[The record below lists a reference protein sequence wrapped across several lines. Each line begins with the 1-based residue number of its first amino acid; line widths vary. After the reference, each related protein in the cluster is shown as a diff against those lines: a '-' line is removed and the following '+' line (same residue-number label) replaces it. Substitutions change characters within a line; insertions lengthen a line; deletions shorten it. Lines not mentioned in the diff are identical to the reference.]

1 MGHLI
6 WDHLMQLD
14 LPVAEKIIR
23 PILVYAFLVVGLRL
37 AGKRELAQLNSMD
50 LVVLLM
56 LSNTVQNAIIGDDNS
71 LTGGVIGAATLL
83 TVNHLF
89 IRYLFRHARLSRLI
103 QGDAVPLVEKG
114 EVLARPLRHEL
125 ITLDELTSAAH
136 RQGFGG
142 LEEVDR
148 AVLEPSGTLSFFG
161 KQAHPDIARQHQLL
175 LRFDRLEEEL
185 AEMRKLLANRL
196 K

>member
-1 MGHLI
+1 M
-6 WDHLMQLD
+6 
-14 LPVAEKIIR
+14 
-23 PILVYAFLVVGLRL
+23 
-37 AGKRELAQLNSMD
+37 
-50 LVVLLM
+50 
-56 LSNTVQNAIIGDDNS
+56 
-71 LTGGVIGAATLL
+71 
-83 TVNHLF
+83 
-89 IRYLFRHARLSRLI
+89 
-103 QGDAVPLVEKG
+103 
-114 EVLARPLRHEL
+114 
-125 ITLDELTSAAH
+125 TSAAH

-161 KQAHPDIARQHQLL
+161 KQAHPDVARQHQLL

>member
-37 AGKRELAQLNSMD
+37 AGKRKLAQLNSMD

-114 EVLARPLRHEL
+114 EVLAP
-125 ITLDELTSAAH
+125 AAARADH
-136 RQGFGG
+136 AGR
-142 LEEVDR
+142 VD
-148 AVLEPSGTLSFFG
+148 
-161 KQAHPDIARQHQLL
+161 
-175 LRFDRLEEEL
+175 
-185 AEMRKLLANRL
+185 
-196 K
+196 